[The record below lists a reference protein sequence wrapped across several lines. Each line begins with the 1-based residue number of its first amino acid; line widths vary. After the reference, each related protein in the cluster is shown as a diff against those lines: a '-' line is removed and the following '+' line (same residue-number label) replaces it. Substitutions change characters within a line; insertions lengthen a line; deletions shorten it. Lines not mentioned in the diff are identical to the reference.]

1 MGPCRTVHRI
11 ALLSYHRKVVEAGLL
26 PLRKAAAEG
35 GLELHEIWVESPNE
49 YAAAFGVMRGAG
61 VEALVLV
68 PTPEINRDTEQL
80 GELAAKAGLPTIGGH
95 ERRAPNEACSLAMAQ
110 ASENLTNK

>member
-1 MGPCRTVHRI
+1 MRPCQRCTELQCCPII
-11 ALLSYHRKVVEAGLL
+11 ARVVEAGLL
-26 PLRKAAAEG
+26 TLRNAAVEG
-35 GLELHEIWVESPNE
+35 GLELVEIWVESPNE

-80 GELAAKAGLPTIGGH
+80 GELVGESRITDDWRPSRKRPT
-95 ERRAPNEACSLAMAQ
+95 RPANWLWPKYQR
-110 ASENLTNK
+110 T